1 MGVQTTDFT
10 KDFVLG
16 SLFCFVFNDFSFMI
30 WVFTN
35 LLLQYLHIAKNV
47 QTPEERTDSYILC
60 RTVYVVLLHTGS
72 EGAVEAV
79 EV

>member
-1 MGVQTTDFT
+1 M
-10 KDFVLG
+10 L
-16 SLFCFVFNDFSFMI
+16 
-30 WVFTN
+30 WAFTN

-47 QTPEERTDSYILC
+47 QTREERTDSYILC

-79 EV
+79 EVWSQQVRSGEEWALQIVI